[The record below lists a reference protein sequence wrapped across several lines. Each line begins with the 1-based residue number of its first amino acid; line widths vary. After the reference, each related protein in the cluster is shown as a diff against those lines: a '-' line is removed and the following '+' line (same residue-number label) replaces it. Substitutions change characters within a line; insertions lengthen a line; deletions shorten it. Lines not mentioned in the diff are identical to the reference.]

1 MTPPCADGECH
12 VSETPSSPRP
22 AARRADDTRSVL
34 FQRIDAIVGS
44 IRPAA
49 ATVVAAVAPG
59 ATVASPRAKALDV
72 RVEPAVASTATGAPA
87 ESGPQAAPDPV
98 FGRLL
103 EKWFALERD
112 RVLGEHLHLD
122 QVQAVAG
129 AYDTTNSLRVVR

>member
-1 MTPPCADGECH
+1 M
-12 VSETPSSPRP
+12 SETPSSPRP
-22 AARRADDTRSVL
+22 AAQRPDDTRNVL

-49 ATVVAAVAPG
+49 SAAAAAIAPD
-59 ATVASPRAKALDV
+59 ANPAPPRAKPLEV
-72 RVEPAVASTATGAPA
+72 RLGPESAGATTSVTATPGAPA
-87 ESGPQAAPDPV
+87 EADPV

-129 AYDTTNSLRVVR
+129 AYETTGSLRVVR